1 MRSLKFL
8 CLSSLMLSCLLISGC
23 DLTIGPKT
31 KEIYTI
37 VHPGAPLQILE
48 SQKVTGRVLDG
59 NGNAVRQDVGGW
71 IVMPAEHFAALQ
83 RAAGI
88 APTLKQSEVK

>member
-8 CLSSLMLSCLLISGC
+8 CPSSLMLSCLLISGC

-37 VHPGAPLQILE
+37 VHPGKPLRILE
-48 SQKVTGRVLDG
+48 NRKVKGRVMDG
-59 NGNAVRQDVGGW
+59 TGGAVEQDLGGW
-71 IVMPAEHFAALQ
+71 VAMPEEHFAALQ

-88 APTLKQSEVK
+88 APILKESEVK